1 MAYPP
6 QEEQPTHLLD
16 YYHVVAKN
24 KWVILASLVVVV
36 FLVIYHNARVTP
48 IYQATTTLII
58 DKLHSTSPLTGRRV
72 DYDSYLSESMTFNT
86 HFQLITSREV
96 LERVVKALHWDKM
109 GEKEKKEAMQ
119 EINPVRRFLSNI
131 KKNISLLFGR
141 KQETPDPEGKMTGLV
156 QALRGMIKTE
166 PVEETRL
173 LKINVVSPDPAMA
186 RDVANAVGE
195 AYIDFNIDNRVQSS
209 QNTLTW
215 LSNHLYE
222 MKKDLEDAEAEFL
235 AFKQKA
241 SLLSPEESQRMIA
254 QKRTEF
260 NEEYIKTRNR
270 RVEIETKLKQLQGVS
285 SYDGDV
291 SHLRSLIG
299 SPTIESLY
307 TQLVNA
313 EVERAR
319 LRKVYKSKHPKVIE
333 VQAKID
339 NTRRKMD
346 EEVKKEIANLEA
358 EKEVLAAKEK
368 VLEQTISDYEKE
380 AMSTNK
386 KELNYTILKRNVEMN
401 QELYD
406 TILSRLKE
414 TDITGNVDVSNIRI
428 AEKAVLPKVPI
439 SPNKKRS
446 LMLGAIVGLMI
457 GLGLSFGR
465 EYMDRSL
472 RTEEDVRRYLDLPV
486 LAVIPLA
493 DQARDNAY
501 GNNKPKEK
509 TGGPKYL
516 GTITTAYKKEDNT
529 QSKET

>member
-1 MAYPP
+1 MPNEQPERIMHYT

-16 YYHVVAKN
+16 YYHVVVKN
-24 KWVILASLVVVV
+24 KWVILTSLLVVV
-36 FLVIYHNARVTP
+36 FLVMYHNARVTP

-58 DKLHSTSPLTGRRV
+58 DAQSNRSPLTGQRI

-96 LERVVKALHWDKM
+96 LERVVKALKW
-109 GEKEKKEAMQ
+109 GEMDEKQKSEAMREVGFLRQ
-119 EINPVRRFLSNI
+119 FLSNV
-131 KKNISLLFGR
+131 KKNIRLLFGR
-141 KQETPDPEGKMTGLV
+141 KQEASAPEDTMIGLV
-156 QALRGMIKTE
+156 QGLRGMIKTE

-173 LKINVVSPDPAMA
+173 LKINVVSPDPVMA
-186 RDVANAVGE
+186 RDVANAVGG
-195 AYIDFNIDNRVQSS
+195 AYIEFNIDNRVQSS
-209 QNTLTW
+209 QNTLAW
-215 LSNHLYE
+215 LTNHLYE

-254 QKRTEF
+254 QKRTDF
-260 NEEYIKTRNR
+260 NEAYIQARNR
-270 RVEIETKLKQLQGVS
+270 RLELNAKLKQLQGVS

-291 SHLRSLIG
+291 SHLRSLIA
-299 SPTIESLY
+299 SPLIDTLY

-319 LRKVYKSKHPKVIE
+319 LREVYKSKHPKVIE
-333 VQAKID
+333 VQSKID

-346 EEVKKEIANLEA
+346 EEVKREIANLKA
-358 EKEVLAAKEK
+358 EQEVLAAKEG
-368 VLEQTISDYEKE
+368 VLEQTIADYEKE

-414 TDITGNVDVSNIRI
+414 TDITGNIDVSNIRI
-428 AEKAVLPKVPI
+428 AEKAVTPKVPI
-439 SPNKKRS
+439 SPNRKRS
-446 LMLGAIVGLMI
+446 LMLGVIVGLMI

-465 EYMDRSL
+465 EYLDRSL

-486 LAVIPLA
+486 LAVIPVA
-493 DQARDNAY
+493 DQATEKSY
-501 GNNKPKEK
+501 GNNKPS
-509 TGGPKYL
+509 TR
-516 GTITTAYKKEDNT
+516 T
-529 QSKET
+529 QSALKQ